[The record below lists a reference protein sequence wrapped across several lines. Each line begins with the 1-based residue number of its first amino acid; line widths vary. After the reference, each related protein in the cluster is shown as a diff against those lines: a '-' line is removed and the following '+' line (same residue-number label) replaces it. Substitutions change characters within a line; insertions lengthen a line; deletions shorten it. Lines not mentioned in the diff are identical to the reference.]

1 MTRGQLRTQ
10 MSTAEYTDWLALY
23 ALEGEERKREANKRR

>member
-1 MTRGQLRTQ
+1 MSRAQLRAT

-23 ALEGEERKREANKRR
+23 ALEAAERKAEANRRR

>member
-1 MTRGQLRTQ
+1 

-23 ALEGEERKREANKRR
+23 SLEAEERKREAQKRR

>member
-1 MTRGQLRTQ
+1 MTRATLRAT

-23 ALEGEERKREANKRR
+23 SLEAEERKREAAKRR

>member
-1 MTRGQLRTQ
+1 MTRGQLRAT

-23 ALEGEERKREANKRR
+23 AIEAEERKREANKRR

>member
-1 MTRGQLRTQ
+1 

-23 ALEGEERKREANKRR
+23 SLEADERKREAQKRR